1 MPVAFTEEWLAGI
14 GADRDGRR
22 EFPRVAPQNPVD
34 VTAGTTRDDARS
46 TRAAAGGSPARVP
59 ARQLSASRPGATAG
73 QHAQAAVQA
82 VKAEADAG
90 VMIGGDVCAPWKS
103 KYGAIRTEGIGP
115 NGERRVFDSRKE
127 ARAARE
133 MNAEM
138 SAGLIVSWV
147 PQVSIPCGIAENGRR
162 IRYRADALA
171 ILQVNPDGTFVG
183 RLVDVKGRD
192 TPASRAKRGALRQ
205 LHQLDVQ
212 VIT

>member
-1 MPVAFTEEWLAGI
+1 MNGFDDAWLA
-14 GADRDGRR
+14 DY
-22 EFPRVAPQNPVD
+22 E
-34 VTAGTTRDDARS
+34 ARMQ
-46 TRAAAGGSPARVP
+46 RLRVP
-59 ARQLSASRPGATAG
+59 ARQLSISRPGATAG

-90 VMIGGDVCAPWKS
+90 SIVSGDVCAPRKS

-147 PQVSIPCGIAENGRR
+147 PQPSIPYGRR
-162 IRYRADALA
+162 EDGREARYRADALA
-171 ILQVNPDGTFVG
+171 VLQVNPDGTFVG
-183 RLVDVKGRD
+183 RFVDVKGKD
-192 TPASRAKRGALRQ
+192 TEASRAKRDAIRQ
-205 LHQLDVQ
+205 MYGLDVK
-212 VIT
+212 VI